1 MLYVCIVLLLC
12 VNRILLEN
20 VKSSRN
26 VAIKEM
32 NDVSIG
38 DLVFNLQPEQKRI
51 VRAIERTQK
60 QYTNSKYAVIF
71 NTTHIYIY
79 IYISISKH
87 EQNNFNRTT
96 NTPVMSHSIGHMK
109 GQLKDDQRLLSDCK
123 NNGII
128 QILK

>member
-1 MLYVCIVLLLC
+1 MSVESKPKCSILLYYHTMLYVCIVLLLC

-71 NTTHIYIY
+71 NT
-79 IYISISKH
+79 KCLQ
-87 EQNNFNRTT
+87 E
-96 NTPVMSHSIGHMK
+96 G
-109 GQLKDDQRLLSDCK
+109 LLPK
-123 NNGII
+123 Y
-128 QILK
+128 LVALP